1 MIGNTLDRGTGFT
14 PTATHHQHICGIEA
28 MLANGELVRT
38 GQFAVSESPSSH
50 LSKFTFGPSIEGLF
64 LQSNLGIVT
73 KMGIWLTPAPQAFM
87 SCSFDMPDFED
98 VETIVN
104 VFGPLRRDGLLPNT
118 VYVSNLVEWLGIMG
132 KRDDIWPG
140 GVIPDWR
147 LKELQ
152 TELDIGYWNVKFGL
166 YGAKDVVQ
174 AHFNVLKKIVGAQ
187 APKGR
192 LSGEMFSAD
201 DGDTLDP
208 ASIAEPHGGFFVGV
222 PSLWSLPMVKFR
234 LPKEGGGIGAH
245 YDYSPIIPSNG
256 ATVLEWVKTAKR

>member
-1 MIGNTLDRGTGFT
+1 
-14 PTATHHQHICGIEA
+14 

-38 GQFAVSESPSSH
+38 GQFAVSKSPSSH

-73 KMGIWLTPAPQAFM
+73 KLGIWLTPAPQAFM

-98 VETIVN
+98 VETIVD

-118 VYVSNLVEWLGIMG
+118 VYVSNLVEWLGMMG
-132 KRDDIWPG
+132 KREELWPEE
-140 GVIPDWR
+140 GVIPEWR

-152 TELDIGYWNVKFGL
+152 AQLNIGYWNAKFGL
-166 YGAKDVVQ
+166 YGAKDVIQ
-174 AHFNVLKKIVGAQ
+174 AHFNELKKIVAVH

-201 DGDTLDP
+201 FGKTLDS
-208 ASIAEPHGGFFVGV
+208 ASVTEPHGGFFVGV

-234 LPKEGGGIGAH
+234 LPKGGGGTGAH
-245 YDYSPIIPSNG
+245 YDYSPIIPSRG
-256 ATVLEWVKTAKR
+256 STVLDWVKTAKR